1 MQQTQDL
8 PLRQF
13 QQDYILASGYQYDR
27 TDKHGTHIFLRGNE
41 CIHIIQRNE
50 ILLNEGAY
58 LGYWRGDYFNSIGN
72 ILALDNILNFALALH
87 AIGAINLKDNFRLA
101 HEETAKAE
109 FDF

>member
-1 MQQTQDL
+1 MYQTQDL

-13 QQDYILASGYQYDR
+13 QYDYIVASGYAYDK
-27 TDKHGTHIFLRGNE
+27 TDKHGTHIFLRDNE

-50 ILLNEGAY
+50 SLLNEGTY

-72 ILALDNILNFALALH
+72 VLALDNILNFAMALH
-87 AIGAINLKDNFRLA
+87 AIGAVNLKDNFRLA